1 MEINKR
7 IYLDNATTTRVD
19 DEVIKEMEIYFKE
32 IYGVPSSIFS
42 HKDGLIAKEAIE
54 KVRNLIS
61 QKLNKKGGEIIFT
74 SGGTESN
81 NLIIKGVAYKLQEK
95 GKHLITSPI
104 EHLSVLN
111 VMKNLERE
119 GFEIS
124 YVPVDEYGFVN
135 LNELKKLIRKDTILI
150 SIQHVN
156 QEVGTV
162 QNIEEIG
169 KIAKDNGILFHT
181 DSSLGFPYFD
191 IDLEKINID
200 FITITPHKF
209 YGPKGV
215 GAIYVRDL
223 NKIKPILNGG
233 YNEFNLRPGT
243 ENVPSIMGFG
253 KAIEIF
259 NKEDVKKIENLKRY
273 LLNRIVKEIEDI
285 RINSP
290 IENSHPGILNITFFY
305 IEGESIVLRMD
316 MLGVSLITGSACFSK
331 SLEASHVLLAMG
343 LSHEVAHGSIR
354 FSLSKYNAKDE
365 MDYVVDS
372 LKETVKIL
380 RDLSPLK
387 KES

>member
-191 IDLEKINID
+191 IDLEKMDID

-354 FSLSKYNAKDE
+354 FSLSKYNTKDE
-365 MDYVVDS
+365 MDYVLDS

>member
-135 LNELKKLIRKDTILI
+135 LTELKKLIRKDTILI

-354 FSLSKYNAKDE
+354 FSLSKYNTKDE
-365 MDYVVDS
+365 MDYVLDS

-387 KES
+387 KEN

>member
-61 QKLNKKGGEIIFT
+61 QKLNKKEGEIIFT

-191 IDLEKINID
+191 IDLEKNNID

-259 NKEDVKKIENLKRY
+259 NKENVKKIENLKRY

-365 MDYVVDS
+365 MDYVLDS

>member
-387 KES
+387 KEN